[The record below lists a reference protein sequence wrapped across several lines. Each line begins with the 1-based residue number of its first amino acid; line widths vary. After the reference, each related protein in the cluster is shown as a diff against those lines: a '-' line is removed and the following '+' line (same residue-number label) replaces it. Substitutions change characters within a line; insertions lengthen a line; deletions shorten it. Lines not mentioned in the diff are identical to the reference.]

1 MLRYLQKYLPTF
13 IELGTF
19 LYYPYIKKSGGNL
32 MCVPDNV
39 YGKGG
44 HQELARVQLLQ
55 GQEHVV
61 LPELKGVSTQKKSR
75 YRG

>member
-1 MLRYLQKYLPTF
+1 
-13 IELGTF
+13 
-19 LYYPYIKKSGGNL
+19 

-44 HQELARVQLLQ
+44 HQELARVELLQ